1 VEPLPPVS
9 TAAQSPDEADGL
21 LNGPSAKATILPGEQ
36 AAPVVPKS
44 AQIAPKSGDIS
55 LNFPNADVRVA
66 AKAILGDMLHLD
78 YSVDPSVNG
87 TVSAIT
93 SSPVARSSVLEV
105 FERALRASNLALVP
119 QGRGFQ
125 ITSAAN
131 PGAVAT
137 IAPGAT
143 GYGTEMVTLQFV
155 NAEELKRLLD
165 SLLPGTVSSIDPNRN
180 MLVIAGTTGQRAA
193 VRDILAQFDVNWLRN
208 MSFALYVPQ
217 RTDGRL
223 IVPELDKLIND
234 PSAPTRGLV
243 RLISMDKLNGILA
256 ISAQPQYLE
265 DVRRWV
271 EILDREGQNNERR
284 LFVYNVQNGRAR
296 DLAKTLNTAFGTSAA
311 SDAGTNNPN
320 PFATTDGSGTSAP
333 LARSPQPSAPNAI
346 SAHAPSASAGSDA
359 AIRASISAD
368 ETNNAIIVYGAQRDY
383 AVIEDALR
391 KLDVLPFQ
399 VMIEAAITEVSLTDN
414 LRYGVQWNFTQGSSN
429 FAQTDGTAT
438 DPVTGQATP
447 LLPSRIVPGFSYFYS
462 SSDISATLNALEKRT
477 NVKVI
482 SAPKLL
488 VLNNQ
493 TAALQVG
500 DQVPITTQSA
510 TNLNSSNN
518 NIVNS
523 VEYRDTGVILKV
535 TPPRVNSSG
544 LVLLDIA
551 QEVSDVASN
560 QTSGIDSPTI
570 STRRIS
576 TSIAVQ
582 DGQVIALGGL
592 FRNSKTYGKNGV
604 PVISRVPVLGS
615 LFGTHNN
622 VQNRTELLV
631 ILKPHVLHSGRRAS
645 RHRGTPLQAAHGW
658 NRLAP
663 KGKSPDRGEEERAGL
678 CAGRC
683 RGEHCVF
690 ALIALMVIEASR
702 GTIVAAGAEADRA
715 RVQAAAEAG
724 LAIALRNL
732 MNAGPGGASIDGGS
746 SMCALVKRTSPSPFR
761 TSRGKIPL
769 NALSAAQNPP
779 PVRRAWPQ
787 RRSSRHRH
795 RLLSRLAGR

>member
-1 VEPLPPVS
+1 MKNEPIMSVRQRACLNRAWVCLPFLLSACNKEAVQPLPAPES
-9 TAAQSPDEADGL
+9 KNQTSDEADGL
-21 LNGPSAKATILPGEQ
+21 LNGPSSRAVIVPGEQ
-36 AAPVVPKS
+36 ATPVVPKS

-78 YSVDPSVNG
+78 YSVDPSVTG
-87 TVSAIT
+87 TVSVIT
-93 SSPVARSSVLEV
+93 SSPVARSSALEV

-125 ITSAAN
+125 ITSTAN

-137 IAPGAT
+137 ISAGAT

-165 SLLPGTVSSIDPNRN
+165 SLLPGTVASIYPTRN

-193 VRDILAQFDVNWLRN
+193 VRDILTQFDVNWLRN

-217 RTDGRL
+217 RTDSRL

-256 ISAQPQYLE
+256 ISAQPQYLD
-265 DVRRWV
+265 DVKRWV
-271 EILDREGQNNERR
+271 DILDREGQNNERR
-284 LFVYNVQNGRAR
+284 LFVYTVQNGRAR
-296 DLAKTLNTAFGTSAA
+296 DLAKTLNTAFGMSSANSSGAGNTDPFAKTEVTGNSIASASSPAAPASNSAA
-311 SDAGTNNPN
+311 Q
-320 PFATTDGSGTSAP
+320 ATSWGNDTS
-333 LARSPQPSAPNAI
+333 LK
-346 SAHAPSASAGSDA
+346 
-359 AIRASISAD
+359 ASISSD
-368 ETNNAIIVYGAQRDY
+368 ETNNAIIVYGTPRDY

-391 KLDVLPFQ
+391 KLDVLPYQ

-414 LRYGVQWNFTQGSSN
+414 LKYGVQWNFTQGSSN

-438 DPVTGQATP
+438 DTAGNATP

-462 SSDISATLNALEKRT
+462 GSDISATLNALEKRT

-500 DQVPITTQSA
+500 DQVPISTQSA
-510 TNLNSSNN
+510 TNLNNANN
-518 NIVNS
+518 TIVNS
-523 VEYRDTGVILKV
+523 VEYKDTGVILKV
-535 TPPRVNSSG
+535 TPRVNSSG

-551 QEVSDVASN
+551 QEVSDVAPN

-576 TSIAVQ
+576 TSVAVQ

-592 FRNSKTYGKNGV
+592 FRNSKSYGKNGV
-604 PVISRVPVLGS
+604 PGISRIPVLGS

-631 ILKPHVLHSGRRAS
+631 ILKPHVLRTVDDGRTITEELRA
-645 RHRGTPLQAAHGW
+645 
-658 NRLAP
+658 
-663 KGKSPDRGEEERAGL
+663 K
-678 CAGRC
+678 
-683 RGEHCVF
+683 
-690 ALIALMVIEASR
+690 
-702 GTIVAAGAEADRA
+702 
-715 RVQAAAEAG
+715 
-724 LAIALRNL
+724 LRTL
-732 MNAGPGGASIDGGS
+732 E
-746 SMCALVKRTSPSPFR
+746 PFR
-761 TSRGKIPL
+761 TKGQIP
-769 NALSAAQNPP
+769 
-779 PVRRAWPQ
+779 
-787 RRSSRHRH
+787 
-795 RLLSRLAGR
+795 